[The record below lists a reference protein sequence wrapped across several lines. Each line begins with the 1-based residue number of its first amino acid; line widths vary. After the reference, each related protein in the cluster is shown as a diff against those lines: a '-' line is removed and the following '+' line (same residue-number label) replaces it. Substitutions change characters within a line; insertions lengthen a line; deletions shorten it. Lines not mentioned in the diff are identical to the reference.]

1 MQPNMLEVT
10 SPLHESEGARG
21 REARAAR
28 WWLAL
33 VSGGLHALALSPWVA
48 GWHPA
53 LPALVQ
59 TLALAL
65 LVGVLAGQGTV
76 RRAALVA
83 WLHGSVWLVGA
94 TGWMFVSLHH
104 FGGLPAWLSALAVAL
119 LCMALS
125 GYLALVGAV
134 WMRCRRGAPWAD
146 AILFGALW
154 LLAELAR
161 ALIFTG
167 FPWGASGYA
176 LIDTPWARLA
186 PWVGVYG
193 MGAIWATLVAW
204 TALGVVSEGGHQA
217 GAGLAAGVRPD
228 AGAGAGARRW
238 LTLLP
243 VLGFTAGLAAW
254 SPSPHTHPH
263 GLPLKVALLQSNVAQ
278 DEKFD
283 AHMLGAML
291 VWHRDQLQ
299 QAQADLVVAPET
311 AIPLLP
317 AQLPEGYW
325 DEIRA
330 MFGPGQGRSA
340 LIGVPLG
347 SLEEGYS
354 NSVVGLSPEA
364 ARPYR
369 YDKHH
374 LVPFGEFIPLGFR
387 WFVDMMNMPLG
398 DFSRGPLSA
407 PSFAVKGQRVG
418 PNICYEDLFGEELAS
433 RFVEADKAPTLFA
446 NVSNLAWF
454 GDTVAIHQHLQIARM
469 RSLEF
474 QIPTIRSTNTGAT
487 VVIDHQGR
495 VVQRMPGQTRG
506 VLIAEVQGQSGVT
519 PYAAWAGRAGLWPL
533 VGLGLLLVGAF
544 AWPSL
549 RRRD

>member
-1 MQPNMLEVT
+1 MQPSMLEVAGT
-10 SPLHESEGARG
+10 FERG
-21 REARAAR
+21 EHHRDVTAPR
-28 WWLAL
+28 WWHAIF
-33 VSGGLHALALSPWVA
+33 SGGLHALALSPWVA
-48 GWHPA
+48 GWHA
-53 LPALVQ
+53 VLPALLQ
-59 TLALAL
+59 TVALAW
-65 LVGVLAGQGTV
+65 LVGTLAGQRTM
-76 RRAALVA
+76 RAGALVA

-94 TGWMFVSLHH
+94 TGWMYVSLHH

-134 WMRCRRGAPWAD
+134 WSRCRLGSAWAD
-146 AILFGALW
+146 ALLFGALW

-176 LIDTPWARLA
+176 LIDTPWDRLA
-186 PWVGVYG
+186 PWLGVYG
-193 MGAIWATLVAW
+193 MGALWAMLVAW
-204 TALGVVSEGGHQA
+204 AALGSLDASGWRD
-217 GAGLAAGVRPD
+217 GAGSAGR
-228 AGAGAGARRW
+228 RRW
-238 LTLLP
+238 LPWLP
-243 VLGFTAGLAAW
+243 LVGFTAALTAW
-254 SPSPHTHPH
+254 APAPHTRPH
-263 GLPLKVALLQSNVAQ
+263 GQPLKVALLQSNVAQ

-283 AHMLGAML
+283 GRMLGAML
-291 VWHRDQLQ
+291 VWHGQQLL
-299 QAQADLVVAPET
+299 QAHADLVVAPET

-317 AQLPEGYW
+317 DQLPEGYW
-325 DEIRA
+325 DGIRA

-347 SLEEGYS
+347 SLEAGYS
-354 NSVVGLSPEA
+354 NSVVGLSPDAEQ
-364 ARPYR
+364 PYR

-387 WFVDMMNMPLG
+387 WFVNMMNMPLG
-398 DFSRGPLSA
+398 DFTRGPLAA
-407 PSFAVKGQRVG
+407 PSFEVKGQRVG

-433 RFVEADKAPTLFA
+433 RFVGADTAPTLFA

-487 VVIDHQGR
+487 VVIDHQGQ
-495 VVQRMPGQTRG
+495 VVRRMPGQTRG
-506 VLIAEVQGQSGVT
+506 VLMAEVQGRAGVT
-519 PYAAWAGRAGLWPL
+519 PYAAWAGRLGLWPL
-533 VGLGLLLVGAF
+533 VAIGLAIAGGF
-544 AWPSL
+544 AWSS
-549 RRRD
+549 RRRRP

>member
-1 MQPNMLEVT
+1 MRPSMPEVAG
-10 SPLHESEGARG
+10 SVFFGQARD
-21 REARAAR
+21 RLTASR

-33 VSGGLHALALSPWVA
+33 LSGGLQALALSPWVA
-48 GWHPA
+48 GLHAA
-53 LPALVQ
+53 LPAVLQTAAAAWLVC
-59 TLALAL
+59 L
-65 LVGVLAGQGTV
+65 LAGQTKV
-76 RRAALVA
+76 RAAALVA
-83 WLHGSVWLVGA
+83 WLHASVWLVGA

-119 LCMALS
+119 LCLALS
-125 GYLALVGAV
+125 GYMALAGAV
-134 WMRCRRGAPWAD
+134 WQRFRCGSPWRD
-146 AILFGALW
+146 ATLFGGLW

-176 LIDTPWARLA
+176 LIDTPWALLA

-193 MGAIWATLVAW
+193 LGCIWATLVALA
-204 TALGVVSEGGHQA
+204 ALGAFGTPRHTKA
-217 GAGLAAGVRPD
+217 
-228 AGAGAGARRW
+228 RW
-238 LTLLP
+238 LMPLPLLG
-243 VLGFTAGLAAW
+243 LSIGLAAW
-254 SPSPHTHPH
+254 SPAPHTHPH
-263 GLPLKVALLQSNVAQ
+263 GQPLKVALLQSNVAQ

-283 AHMLGAML
+283 ARMLGNML
-291 VWHRDQLQ
+291 VWHGQQLQ
-299 QAQADLVVAPET
+299 QVQADLVVAPET

-317 AQLPEGYW
+317 EQLPEGYW
-325 DEIRA
+325 DGLRA
-330 MFGPGQGRSA
+330 MFGSGQGRAA
-340 LIGVPLG
+340 LIGMPLG
-347 SLEEGYS
+347 SLESGYT
-354 NSVVGLSPEA
+354 NSVVGLSPELA
-364 ARPYR
+364 QPYR

-387 WFVDMMNMPLG
+387 WFVNMMNMPLG

-407 PSFAVKGQRVG
+407 PSFVVKGQRVG

-433 RFVEADKAPTLFA
+433 RFVHAETAPTMLA

-474 QIPTIRSTNTGAT
+474 QVPTIRSTNTGAT
-487 VVIDHQGR
+487 VVIDHLGR

-506 VLIAEVQGQSGVT
+506 VLLAEVQGQAGVT

-533 VGLGLLLVGAF
+533 VVLGLLVVVWR
-544 AWPSL
+544 AWPAL
-549 RRRD
+549 RCRP

>member
-1 MQPNMLEVT
+1 MLEVAAA
-10 SPLHESEGARG
+10 SRG
-21 REARAAR
+21 RAQEREAVSSP
-28 WWLAL
+28 WWWAL
-33 VSGGLHALALSPWVA
+33 LSGGLHALALSPWVA
-48 GWHPA
+48 LWHAA
-53 LPALVQ
+53 LPALLQ
-59 TLALAL
+59 TAALAW
-65 LVGVLAGQGTV
+65 LVSTLAGQRTV
-76 RRAALVA
+76 RAAALVA

-94 TGWMFVSLHH
+94 TGWMYVSLHH

-134 WMRCRRGAPWAD
+134 WRRFRRGSPWAD
-146 AILFGALW
+146 AALFGALW

-193 MGAIWATLVAW
+193 MGALWATLLAW
-204 TALGVVSEGGHQA
+204 AVLGASGAGRARWLGVLSLIVVT
-217 GAGLAAGVRPD
+217 AA
-228 AGAGAGARRW
+228 
-238 LTLLP
+238 
-243 VLGFTAGLAAW
+243 LAAW
-254 SPSPHTHPH
+254 SPAPHTRPH
-263 GLPLKVALLQSNVAQ
+263 GQPLKVALLQSNVAQ

-283 AHMLGAML
+283 GRMLGAML
-291 VWHRDQLQ
+291 VWHGQQLQ

-317 AQLPEGYW
+317 QQLPEGYW
-325 DEIRA
+325 DGIRA

-347 SLEEGYS
+347 SLEAGYS
-354 NSVVGLSPEA
+354 NSVVGLSPDA
-364 ARPYR
+364 AQPYR

-387 WFVDMMNMPLG
+387 WFVNMMNMPLG

-407 PSFAVKGQRVG
+407 PSFRVKGQRVG

-433 RFVEADKAPTLFA
+433 RFVQADTAPTLFA

-506 VLIAEVQGQSGVT
+506 VLIAEVQGHAGVT

-533 VGLGLLLVGAF
+533 VGLGLLVVGGL
-544 AWPSL
+544 AWPAF
-549 RRRD
+549 RRRP

>member
-1 MQPNMLEVT
+1 MLEAQG
-10 SPLHESEGARG
+10 PLRGGAEST
-21 REARAAR
+21 R
-28 WWLAL
+28 WWQAFF
-33 VSGGLHALALSPWVA
+33 SGGLHALALSPWVA
-48 GWHPA
+48 GLNPA
-53 LPALVQ
+53 LPALLQ
-59 TLALAL
+59 TVALAW
-65 LVGVLAGQGTV
+65 LVVMLAGQFTA
-76 RRAALVA
+76 RAGALVA

-94 TGWMFVSLHH
+94 TGWMYVSLHH

-134 WMRCRRGAPWAD
+134 WRRCRRGSPWAD
-146 AILFGALW
+146 AVLFGALW

-176 LIDTPWARLA
+176 LIDTPWAKLA

-204 TALGVVSEGGHQA
+204 AALGVLE
-217 GAGLAAGVRPD
+217 GAGGGARPAAVSGVR
-228 AGAGAGARRW
+228 RW
-238 LTLLP
+238 AALLP
-243 VLGFTAGLAAW
+243 LLGLTAGLAAW
-254 SPSPHTHPH
+254 SPSLHTRAH
-263 GLPLKVALLQSNVAQ
+263 GQPLKVALLQSNVAQ

-283 AHMLGAML
+283 GRMLGAML
-291 VWHRDQLQ
+291 VWHGQQLL

-317 AQLPEGYW
+317 DQLPEGYW
-325 DEIRA
+325 GGLVS
-330 MFGPGQGRSA
+330 MFGPGKGRAA

-354 NSVVGLSPEA
+354 NSVVGLSPDA
-364 ARPYR
+364 GQPYR

-387 WFVDMMNMPLG
+387 WFVNLMNMPLG

-407 PSFAVKGQRVG
+407 PSFLVKGQRVG

-433 RFVEADKAPTLFA
+433 RFVQADQAPTLFA

-474 QIPTIRSTNTGAT
+474 QVPTIRSTNTGAT
-487 VVIDHQGR
+487 VVIDHGGR

-506 VLIAEVQGQSGVT
+506 VLMAEVQGHAGVT
-519 PYAAWAGRAGLWPL
+519 PYAHWAGRAGLWPL
-533 VGLGLLLVGAF
+533 VGLGLLLVAGL
-544 AWPSL
+544 AWPVL
-549 RRRD
+549 RRRP

>member
-1 MQPNMLEVT
+1 MRPSMLEVAG
-10 SPLHESEGARG
+10 SISLGGAQGRG
-21 REARAAR
+21 VIAPR

-33 VSGGLHALALSPWVA
+33 FSGGLHALALSPWVA
-48 GWHPA
+48 GLHGS
-53 LPALVQ
+53 LPALLQ
-59 TLALAL
+59 TAALAW
-65 LVGVLAGQGTV
+65 LVSTLAGQHTV
-76 RRAALVA
+76 RAGALVT
-83 WLHGSVWLVGA
+83 WLHASVWLVGA

-125 GYLALVGAV
+125 GYLALAGAL
-134 WMRCRRGAPWAD
+134 WQRFRCGSPWVD
-146 AILFGALW
+146 ALLFGALW

-193 MGAIWATLVAW
+193 MGAIWATLVALA
-204 TALGVVSEGGHQA
+204 TLGALGASHGV
-217 GAGLAAGVRPD
+217 GAPDAKGVRS
-228 AGAGAGARRW
+228 GLGLGRARW
-238 LTLLP
+238 PMLLP
-243 VLGFTAGLAAW
+243 LIGLTIGLAAW
-254 SPSPHTHPH
+254 SPEPHTRPH
-263 GLPLKVALLQSNVAQ
+263 GQPLKVALLQSNVAQ

-283 AHMLGAML
+283 ARMLGSML
-291 VWHRDQLQ
+291 VWHGRQLQ

-317 AQLPEGYW
+317 EQLPEGYW
-325 DEIRA
+325 DGIRA
-330 MFGPGQGRSA
+330 MFGPGQGRAA

-347 SLEEGYS
+347 SLEDGYS
-354 NSVVGLSPEA
+354 NSVVGLSPDQA
-364 ARPYR
+364 QPYR

-387 WFVDMMNMPLG
+387 WFVNMMNMPLG

-407 PSFAVKGQRVG
+407 PSFLVKGQRVG

-433 RFVEADKAPTLFA
+433 RFVQPDTAPTIFA

-474 QIPTIRSTNTGAT
+474 QVPTIRSTNTGAT
-487 VVIDHQGR
+487 VVIDHLGR

-506 VLIAEVQGQSGVT
+506 VLLAEVQGQAGVT
-519 PYAAWAGRAGLWPL
+519 PYATWAGRAGLWPL
-533 VGLGLLLVGAF
+533 VGLGLLLAS
-544 AWPSL
+544 ALSWPGL
-549 RRRD
+549 RRRH

>member
-1 MQPNMLEVT
+1 MPEVAG
-10 SPLHESEGARG
+10 SLSFDGAQTRG
-21 REARAAR
+21 VIAPR
-28 WWLAL
+28 WWLAFF
-33 VSGGLHALALSPWVA
+33 SGGLHALALSPWVA
-48 GWHPA
+48 GLHGA
-53 LPALVQ
+53 LPALLQ
-59 TLALAL
+59 TAALAW
-65 LVGVLAGQGTV
+65 LVSTLAGQHAP
-76 RRAALVA
+76 RAGALVA
-83 WLHGSVWLVGA
+83 WVHASVWLVGA

-125 GYLALVGAV
+125 GYLALAGAL
-134 WMRCRRGAPWAD
+134 WQRFRRGSPWSD
-146 AILFGALW
+146 ALLFGALW

-186 PWVGVYG
+186 PWLGVYG
-193 MGAIWATLVAW
+193 MGAIWATLVALA
-204 TALGVVSEGGHQA
+204 TLGAS
-217 GAGLAAGVRPD
+217 GARAFGVRGVRSGVEP
-228 AGAGAGARRW
+228 GRRRW
-238 LTLLP
+238 LMLLP
-243 VLGFTAGLAAW
+243 LLGLTIGLAAW
-254 SPSPHTHPH
+254 SPEQHTRPH
-263 GLPLKVALLQSNVAQ
+263 GQPLKVALLQSNVAQ

-283 AHMLGAML
+283 ARMLGSML
-291 VWHRDQLQ
+291 AWHGQQLL

-317 AQLPEGYW
+317 EQLPQGYW
-325 DEIRA
+325 DGIRA
-330 MFGPGQGRSA
+330 MFGPGQGRAA

-347 SLEEGYS
+347 SLEAGYS
-354 NSVVGLSPEA
+354 NSVVGLSPDRA
-364 ARPYR
+364 QPYR

-387 WFVDMMNMPLG
+387 WFVNMMNMPLG

-407 PSFAVKGQRVG
+407 PSFVVKGQRVG

-433 RFVEADKAPTLFA
+433 RFVRPDAAPTIFA

-487 VVIDHQGR
+487 VVIDHLGR
-495 VVQRMPGQTRG
+495 VAQRMPGQTRG
-506 VLIAEVQGQSGVT
+506 VLLAQVQGQVGVT

-533 VGLGLLLVGAF
+533 VVVGLLVVLVKV
-544 AWPSL
+544 WPAL
-549 RRRD
+549 RRRP